1 MAAQGRHRKPR
12 GVFIAGSFPIN
23 YLSCQTC
30 TRSPFSC
37 QPCHQAQMTG
47 EQTAGATGQENPCTP
62 AGPQSSLHLTW
73 AHYRLGTVCAD
84 NGPTARGGLVPGMG
98 GGMGVGAE
106 GWEGGEAAFGL
117 PALRCQRSV
126 FKAQVKRSD
135 RGLARLTPAA
145 SWVLF
150 AMHVDQGAAERPA
163 HVRAQRGPE
172 SQGERDQHL
181 QRTGGS
187 EFWAGGCGKALQ
199 VLRRGPGKVGG
210 PRSSQAVNTHLMGRW
225 RRSCSR
231 SALCFSPSVPPAFP
245 PSFHVSL
252 LSTNCVQ
259 GPREQLGTQ
268 REVGWPLLWA
278 SPVQTGRPDG
288 WPLGSGEGSPLGG
301 WGLCAQGSVVGGGGQ
316 VAGQGGRVSPQGTGT
331 ASGAPSPDTDRGSPL
346 CLKAPGY
353 NNQTL

>member
-73 AHYRLGTVCAD
+73 AHYRLGTGCAD
-84 NGPTARGGLVPGMG
+84 NGPTARGGLVPGLG

-117 PALRCQRSV
+117 PALRCRRSV

-163 HVRAQRGPE
+163 HVRARRGPE
-172 SQGERDQHL
+172 SQGKRDQHL

-187 EFWAGGCGKALQ
+187 EFWAGGCGKAPQ

-210 PRSSQAVNTHLMGRW
+210 PRSSQAMNTHLMGRW

-231 SALCFSPSVPPAFP
+231 SALRVPSSPSVSPPLFLLP
-245 PSFHVSL
+245 FLLLSTSL
-252 LSTNCVQ
+252 LSTDCVQ
-259 GPREQLGTQ
+259 GPREQPGTQ

-278 SPVQTGRPDG
+278 SPVQTGCPDG
-288 WPLGSGEGSPLGG
+288 WPLGSGEGSPLGLVHT
-301 WGLCAQGSVVGGGGQ
+301 GLGGEQ
-316 VAGQGGRVSPQGTGT
+316 VAGQGDSVWSSLP
-331 ASGAPSPDTDRGSPL
+331 
-346 CLKAPGY
+346 
-353 NNQTL
+353 